1 MKSIGIRQAKAR
13 LSALARAAA
22 AGESTLITDYGK
34 PIAMIAS
41 LVEDPAHER
50 EKAASAPI
58 EESKP
63 PTDAAAFRQALFGAP
78 HPLELDF

>member
-1 MKSIGIRQAKAR
+1 MKTYGIRQAKAH

-34 PIAMIAS
+34 PIAMISPPNRIAALEEAS
-41 LVEDPAHER
+41 
-50 EKAASAPI
+50 SAPL
-58 EESKP
+58 SP
-63 PTDAAAFRQALFGAP
+63 PEPTTDAAAFREALFGAP

>member
-1 MKSIGIRQAKAR
+1 MKSVGIRQAKAR

-34 PIAMIAS
+34 PIAMISS
-41 LVEDPAHER
+41 LVENPAHE
-50 EKAASAPI
+50 EASSALI
-58 EESKP
+58 EEPKP
-63 PTDAAAFRQALFGAP
+63 PTDAAAFRHALFGAP